1 MRGYEYVPDEQ
12 FPDIR
17 PGDVV
22 RLKHGQILFTVTKI
36 ERTTTYAAASLRPVE
51 PLTASGRPR
60 AHESRR
66 TDHVVLVSRPDD
78 SQPLSEIPWEPRDM
92 QRQIDN
98 LMRQE
103 QRASEDARRFEAR
116 LGRLAASGVQVE
128 MCEPGTVDQ
137 GNAYGEISQW
147 RNGADIVTRV
157 SIDQRLTPPKRL
169 RILRYIEDALDDLA
183 AGVSGVGEWQ
193 QTKRGEPWRGILFG
207 TPPEATR

>member
-1 MRGYEYVPDEQ
+1 MRGYEYIPDEQ

-22 RLKHGQILFTVTKI
+22 RLKHGQILFTVTKV

-78 SQPLSEIPWEPRDM
+78 SQPLAEIPWEPRDM
-92 QRQIDN
+92 QRELDN

-103 QRASEDARRFEAR
+103 QRENADLHRANAR
-116 LGRLAASGVQVE
+116 LARLEASGIEV
-128 MCEPGTVDQ
+128 VDRRTWLVDSKETY
-137 GNAYGEISQW
+137 ALVRQW
-147 RNGADIVTRV
+147 RNGPILCT
-157 SIDQRLTPPKRL
+157 RLTIDRALPGRRL
-169 RILRYIEDALDDLA
+169 LELVRDAENWLDDLA
-183 AGVSGVGEWQ
+183 AGEARFSEWDTSGSKAP
-193 QTKRGEPWRGILFG
+193 TRGIAWG
-207 TPPEATR
+207 QS